1 MAMEKRRPTH
11 DLREIKHVFSS
22 LDRLAVTKTALRP
35 ATSLGFDRAAI
46 VETIQS
52 IEPRHFDKSMTS
64 YADHRQWQDVYFV
77 PSDAGVLYVK
87 FSSDVVTEFLLLS
100 FKEKDDV

>member
-1 MAMEKRRPTH
+1 MEKRRPTH
-11 DLREIKHVFSS
+11 DLREIKRAFFN
-22 LDRLAVTKTALRP
+22 LERLTVTTTALRS

-52 IEPRHFDKSMTS
+52 IEPRHFNKSMTS

-87 FSSDVVTEFLLLS
+87 FTNDAVTEFLLLS